1 MSDTEESSEVASQ
14 LERMRKHST
23 GAQDA
28 ESQLRAEIEKEDAE
42 IEALR
47 AKAEE
52 RRKRQEEDARRQE
65 EEKARIEAEKR
76 QREASFFFLIS
87 ILSLF

>member
-1 MSDTEESSEVASQ
+1 MSDNEERLRKVSRNAKEADVEAS
-14 LERMRKHST
+14 
-23 GAQDA
+23 
-28 ESQLRAEIEKEDAE
+28 LRAEIEKEDAE

-52 RRKRQEEDARRQE
+52 RRKRQEEDMRRQE

-76 QREASFFFLIS
+76 AREVRNIKG
-87 ILSLF
+87 IKK

>member
-1 MSDTEESSEVASQ
+1 MLRKTSKHEDTES
-14 LERMRKHST
+14 L
-23 GAQDA
+23 
-28 ESQLRAEIEKEDAE
+28 LRNEMEKEDLE

-52 RRKRQEEDARRQE
+52 RRRRQEEDLRRQE

-76 QREASFFFLIS
+76 AKEVFRFNLYFLSYIKNTA
-87 ILSLF
+87 FNFKT

>member
-1 MSDTEESSEVASQ
+1 MSDTEESTEVASR
-14 LERMRKHST
+14 LEHMRTQST
-23 GAQDA
+23 GAADA
-28 ESQLRAEIEKEDAE
+28 ESQVRAEIEKEDAE

-76 QREASFFFLIS
+76 QREVNCLGS
-87 ILSLF
+87 SLPH